1 MRTLYLDPPYFCR
14 VVPLLVLVEVGNG
27 YFRKMG
33 MFGSEIISGITSNSS
48 LNGNFPMSMKL
59 LLNRNLLLQMVGP
72 ANRKQI

>member
-1 MRTLYLDPPYFCR
+1 
-14 VVPLLVLVEVGNG
+14 
-27 YFRKMG
+27 